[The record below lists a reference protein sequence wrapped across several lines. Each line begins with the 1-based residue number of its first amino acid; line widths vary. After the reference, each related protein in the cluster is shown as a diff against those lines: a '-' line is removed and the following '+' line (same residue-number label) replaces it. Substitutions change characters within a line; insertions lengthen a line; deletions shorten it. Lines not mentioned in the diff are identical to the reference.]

1 MIRLEGG
8 RMHLWVEHFL
18 YMPLRKSFPRHVFLT
33 IILVGLSAV
42 IGILTENLELVLG
55 IEVRVTYS

>member
-1 MIRLEGG
+1 
-8 RMHLWVEHFL
+8 MHLWVEHFL
-18 YMPLRKSFPRHVFLT
+18 YMPLRKSLPRHVFLT
-33 IILVGLSAV
+33 LILVALSAV